1 MNSMSRA
8 WRIEYEGALYHLLSR
23 GNEGRDIFINDKDR
37 FVFLDTIGEMSER
50 FEIDVFAYVLMG
62 NHYHLLIRTKRAN
75 LKRAMHWFGTV
86 YTQRFNRRHFRN
98 GHLFQGRYKSI
109 IVQNDAYLLQLS
121 YYIHRNPLRAGIVKR
136 LADYRWSSYR
146 FYAYGRK
153 PPDWL
158 STLLILSQFE
168 KEEDCH
174 KSYREMVQKY
184 AREEKRLLEDLRHG
198 LILGSK
204 QFVEKIRKQY
214 LPAKPD
220 FSIPQQNKLAKG
232 FDSNDLLDKAQR
244 LLLKYDMQHYVKAK
258 RLRGA
263 EKDRRD
269 LLVYTI
275 WRSGKFTNDQIG
287 RQFGLSYSAVSHAVK
302 SLKARMMEKPELQE
316 KYSQLN
322 SQFKL

>member
-1 MNSMSRA
+1 MSRA

-50 FEIDVFAYVLMG
+50 YEIDVSAYVLMG
-62 NHYHLLIRTKRAN
+62 NHYHLLARTKRAN

-86 YTQRFNRRHFRN
+86 YTQRFNRRHLRS

-109 IVQNDAYLLQLS
+109 IVQNDTYLLQLS
-121 YYIHRNPLRAGIVKR
+121 YYIHRNPLRAGIVRR

-153 PPDWL
+153 APDWL
-158 STLLILSQFE
+158 STVLILSQFE
-168 KEEDCH
+168 KEEDRH
-174 KSYREMVQKY
+174 KTYREKVQKY

-214 LPAKPD
+214 LPAKSD
-220 FSIPQQNKLAKG
+220 SSIPQQNELAKG
-232 FDSNDLLDKAQR
+232 LDSSSFLNKVQR
-244 LLLKYDMQHYVKAK
+244 LLLKYDLQHFVQTE

-263 EKDRRD
+263 EKDNRD
-269 LLVYTI
+269 LLLYTI
-275 WRSGKFTNDQIG
+275 WRSGKLTNAQIG
-287 RQFGLSYSAVSHAVK
+287 RLFGLSYSAVSHAVK
-302 SLKARMMEKPELQE
+302 SLKVRMHENSALQE
-316 KYSQLN
+316 KYKQLN

>member
-1 MNSMSRA
+1 MSRA
-8 WRIEYEGALYHLLSR
+8 WRIEYKGALYHLFSR

-37 FVFLDTIGEMSER
+37 FVFLDTVGEMSER

-62 NHYHLLIRTKRAN
+62 NHYHLLARTRRAN
-75 LKRAMHWFGTV
+75 LKKAMHWFGTV

-109 IVQNDAYLLQLS
+109 IVQNEAYLLQLS

-146 FYAYGRK
+146 CYAYGK
-153 PPDWL
+153 KAPDWL
-158 STLLILSQFE
+158 STELILSQFE
-168 KEEDCH
+168 INGDRN
-174 KSYREMVQKY
+174 KSYREQVQKY
-184 AREEKRLLEDLRHG
+184 AKEEKRPLEDLRHG

-204 QFVEKIRKQY
+204 QFAEKIRKRH
-214 LPAKPD
+214 LSAKPD
-220 FSIPQQNKLAKG
+220 ASIPQQNQLAKG
-232 FDSNDLLDKAQR
+232 SNSSSFLNKVQR
-244 LLLKYDMQHYVKAK
+244 LLHKYDAQRFAQAG

-269 LLVYTI
+269 LLLYMI
-275 WRSGKFTNDQIG
+275 WKSGQFSNEQIG
-287 RQFGLSYSAVSHAVK
+287 QLFGLSYSAVSHAVK
-302 SLKARMMEKPELQE
+302 SLKTRLMENPELQA
-316 KYSQLN
+316 KYNQLN

>member
-1 MNSMSRA
+1 MSRA

-37 FVFLDTIGEMSER
+37 VVFLDTIGEMSER

-62 NHYHLLIRTKRAN
+62 NHYHLLARTKLAN

-136 LADYRWSSYR
+136 LVDYRWSSYR

-153 PPDWL
+153 APDWL
-158 STLLILSQFE
+158 STALILSQFE
-168 KEEDCH
+168 RNEDRH
-174 KSYREMVQKY
+174 KSYREKVQKY
-184 AREEKRLLEDLRHG
+184 AKEEKRLLEDLRHG

-204 QFVEKIRKQY
+204 QFVEKIRRQY

-220 FSIPQQNKLAKG
+220 SSIPQQNQLTKG
-232 FDSNDLLDKAQR
+232 SNSSSFLNKVQR
-244 LLLKYDMQHYVKAK
+244 LLHKYDVQQFVEAG

-269 LLVYTI
+269 LLLYMI
-275 WRSGKFTNDQIG
+275 WKSGQLSNERIG
-287 RQFGLSYSAVSHAVK
+287 QLFGLSYSAVSHAVK
-302 SLKARMMEKPELQE
+302 SLEAHMKENPELKK
-316 KYSQLN
+316 KYNQLN